1 MLKGENLIDYANLF
15 SFSKYGKK
23 NDKLILKH
31 FQSQEFRLKNVVKIK
46 SYFIKQIGQNE

>member
-1 MLKGENLIDYANLF
+1 MPIYFLSANME
-15 SFSKYGKK
+15 K